1 MSVSIY
7 FVLFVNIIF
16 FLFFFEIQKKIN
28 IFDKPNLERKI
39 HSKPI
44 SSTGGVL
51 LTTSLL
57 IYFIFVL
64 IGIDKNSLSFKENF
78 SLIILILFF
87 FTLGIYDDKFSIKPY
102 TRLLLSFFS
111 ILILVLLNDNF
122 NVKELRFSFLDYKI
136 SLRNLSILFT
146 IICIMLFINA
156 CNMFDGI
163 NLQFGFYICLL
174 VIIFYNKGVLENLL
188 IIISIFCF
196 FFLYFNFKK
205 ILFIGNN
212 GTLVVGALFSFLFIK
227 FYNVEDSL
235 FYSDEIFLYMSILGF
250 DLIRVSFSR
259 LLKGKSMFEADDN
272 HIHHLLLKKFS
283 FFYSTLFVQI
293 LIIFPII
300 FSFLTKN
307 YIIACF
313 ISLAAYTA
321 LVIYLKKS
329 LKK

>member
-1 MSVSIY
+1 MSVSVY
-7 FVLFVNIIF
+7 FVLFINIIF

-57 IYFIFVL
+57 IYFTFVL

-87 FTLGIYDDKFSIKPY
+87 FTLGIYDDKFSMKSY

-122 NVKELRFSFLDYKI
+122 NIKELRFSFSDYKI
-136 SLRNLSILFT
+136 SLGNLSILFT
-146 IICIMLFINA
+146 ILCILLFINA

-163 NLQFGFYICLL
+163 NLQFGFYILL
-174 VIIFYNKGVLENLL
+174 LIVIFYNKGVLENLL
-188 IIISIFCF
+188 IIMSIFCF

-212 GTLVVGALFSFLFIK
+212 GTLVVGVLFSLLFIK

-259 LLKGKSMFEADDN
+259 LLKGRNMFESDDN

-283 FFYSTLFVQI
+283 FFYSTLLVQI

-307 YIIACF
+307 YIITCF

-329 LKK
+329 VKK